1 MFNTLFVNPL
11 YNGFVAL
18 LDVVPNADAGVGIIL
33 FTIIVSLVIY
43 PLSKKSLATQAKT
56 KQFEGELK
64 ELKTKYSHNKEE
76 QARAMMAFY
85 KEKGINPLSGLL
97 LAIIQLPIIIA
108 LYYVFAR
115 SGLPHI
121 DAVRLYDFVRAP
133 EVVNMVFLG
142 IVDISKKNL
151 ILAFIAA
158 LAQFIQGWYS
168 PALAA
173 LPHKPLL
180 DKNKKPSFE
189 DSFAA
194 GMRLQV
200 RYFLPGIIFLISYQ
214 YSGVIA
220 LYFATRSLFMFV
232 QELIMRKGW
241 QLVSPSNGTTGNQ
254 SNN

>member
-1 MFNTLFVNPL
+1 MFNTFFVNPL

-18 LDVVPNADAGVGIIL
+18 LDVIPNADAGVGIVL
-33 FTIIVSLVIY
+33 FTVIVSLVLY
-43 PLSKKSLATQAKT
+43 PLSKKSLVTQAKT

-64 ELKTKYSHNKEE
+64 ELKTRYANNKEE

-85 KEKGINPLSGLL
+85 KEKGINPLSGLF
-97 LAIIQLPIIIA
+97 LAFVQLPIIIA
-108 LYYVFAR
+108 LYFVFAR
-115 SGLPHI
+115 AGLPNI
-121 DAVRLYDFVRAP
+121 DASRLYDFVRAP
-133 EVVNMVFLG
+133 EFVSMLFLG
-142 IVDISKKNL
+142 FVDISKKNL
-151 ILAFIAA
+151 ILAFVAA

-168 PALAA
+168 PALSS
-173 LPHKPLL
+173 LPQKSLSDIH
-180 DKNKKPSFE
+180 KKPSFE

-241 QLVSPSNGTTGNQ
+241 QFGLKSNGTGGNQ
-254 SNN
+254 TNN